1 MDRKEEDKIIAS
13 RKRRYLFG
21 VVAVFMTVYI
31 FLYLVLTILNFVA
44 EMHPYLKLF
53 LMMAFLVISFY
64 ATKYAV
70 TLKEFQNYVC
80 RK

>member
-53 LMMAFLVISFY
+53 LMMAFLVISFF

-70 TLKEFQNYVC
+70 TLKEFQNYVY

>member
-53 LMMAFLVISFY
+53 LMMAFLVISFF

>member
-53 LMMAFLVISFY
+53 LIMAFLVISFF

>member
-1 MDRKEEDKIIAS
+1 MDRKEEDKVIAS

-21 VVAVFMTVYI
+21 VVAVFMTVYV

-44 EMHPYLKLF
+44 EMNPYLKLF
-53 LMMAFLVISFY
+53 LMLVFFIVSFY
-64 ATKYAV
+64 VTRFTV
-70 TLKEFQNYVC
+70 TLKDFQEFVC

>member
-64 ATKYAV
+64 VTKYAV